1 MAEVRIR
8 FGRSAYK
15 CLKPSYQ
22 AIWDKESKAILKGSY
37 VAALINSPRFCATEN
52 DRVEV
57 DHGADKIC
65 RVCLHTPKLK
75 SSETSS
81 RVFTYLKVGDGYPG
95 TLDFLTENT
104 SGNIRTDYVGLEAK
118 ADCLTPVEG
127 SSCLET
133 HVKLPIYSNAGNHQF
148 KRQLRRSIYTGTLYG
163 RSHPRIGQFTSFAR
177 AYGKKHN
184 NGNPVPL
191 YKSKSAYYDIL
202 EVSPTATHAQIK
214 TAYYKQSFKY
224 HPDKNAGSEEATFH
238 FAQIS
243 EAYSVLGNKALKR
256 KYDHGILSQED
267 LLRSGRPTGKDST
280 ASPSGQQTRSRQSP
294 SVGGDQ
300 QNIFDFDTFIR
311 AHYGEQLQR
320 ERELRQLKEK
330 IRQKQNKQFED
341 VKLGRMKEVAVGML
355 LVMAVSIVLS
365 LSSND

>member
-15 CLKPSYQ
+15 YLKPSYQ
-22 AIWDKESKAILKGSY
+22 ALWDKESKSILKGSY
-37 VAALINSPRFCATEN
+37 VAELINSPQFCATEN
-52 DRVEV
+52 DRVAV

-65 RVCLHTPKLK
+65 RVCLDTPKLK
-75 SSETSS
+75 SSETNSK
-81 RVFTYLKVGDGYPG
+81 VFTYLKVADGYTG

-104 SGNIRTDYVGLEAK
+104 SGNICTDYIG
-118 ADCLTPVEG
+118 
-127 SSCLET
+127 LET
-133 HVKLPIYSNAGNHQF
+133 HVKRPLYSNAGNHQF

-177 AYGKKHN
+177 AYSKNHN
-184 NGNPVPL
+184 NGNPGPL

-214 TAYYKQSFKY
+214 TAYYKQSFRY
-224 HPDKNAGSEEATFH
+224 HPDKNAGSEDATFH

-243 EAYSVLGNKALKR
+243 EAYSVLGNIALKK

-267 LLRSGRPTGKDST
+267 LLRSGRPTAKDRT
-280 ASPSGQQTRSRQSP
+280 ASPSGQHARARQSP
-294 SVGGDQ
+294 SVGVDQ
-300 QNIFDFDTFIR
+300 QNIFNFDTFIR

-320 ERELRQLKEK
+320 ERELRHLKEK

-341 VKLGRMKEVAVGML
+341 VKLGRLKEVTVGVL